1 MHGEE
6 ISLQVRHDVQY
17 ADEHS
22 RNSNIR
28 HEKVIHIPPPTQKHR
43 KAVDD
48 EDDGEENER
57 QPRHVWLEARL
68 ESHLV
73 RVVPLRG
80 LSFAEPQERH
90 ADGYPGPETGG
101 GDQIG
106 KLKAGV
112 VVSPRRTFHLPPR
125 FRPHGSILTYP
136 AKSLGAT
143 H

>member
-6 ISLQVRHDVQY
+6 VSSQVKHDVQY
-17 ADEHS
+17 ADGHS
-22 RNSNIR
+22 RNPNIR
-28 HEKVIHIPPPTQKHR
+28 HEKVVHIPPPTQKDR
-43 KAVDD
+43 EAVDD

-57 QPRHVWLEARL
+57 QPRNVWLEARL
-68 ESHLV
+68 ESHFA
-73 RVVPLRG
+73 RVVTLRG

-90 ADGYPGPETGG
+90 ADGNPGPETGG
-101 GDQIG
+101 GDQVG
-106 KLKAGV
+106 KLNAGGGCQHTENV
-112 VVSPRRTFHLPPR
+112 PFAPR